1 MISLDAC
8 HPTAGCPIGRL
19 SEGRP
24 IIIMTAQ
31 QPIALVADDDAFFR
45 LALGSILRR
54 QLGMAEVLEAG
65 SLDEA
70 LEGLGTRIVR
80 IALFDLAMPGMRRA
94 ASLAAVRECHPD
106 VKVAVVSG
114 SQAREDILQALAV
127 GVHGYVP
134 KGLGPAELT
143 RALETILRGDIYV
156 PPSLAEG
163 AGPMVGLIDTALS
176 IVRPAAPIPP
186 GPEPLS
192 QLTPRQREVLAL
204 LVDGRSNKEIARAL
218 AMGGGTVKI
227 HVAALLRAFGARN
240 RAGVAA
246 TGARLLG
253 QPDPHLL
260 GVAAPHRADLRRTPS
275 AG

>member
-1 MISLDAC
+1 MRGNLMDSQ
-8 HPTAGCPIGRL
+8 G
-19 SEGRP
+19 
-24 IIIMTAQ
+24 
-31 QPIALVADDDAFFR
+31 PIALVADDDAFFR
-45 LALGSILRR
+45 LALASILRR
-54 QLGMAEVLEAG
+54 QFGMSEVLEAA

-70 LEGLGTRIVR
+70 LEGLGTRAVHL
-80 IALFDLAMPGMRRA
+80 ALFDLAMPGMRRA
-94 ASLAAVRECHPD
+94 ASLAAVRECHPG

-163 AGPMVGLIDTALS
+163 TSPMVGLLDAALPPA
-176 IVRPAAPIPP
+176 RPAAVPLPP
-186 GPEPLS
+186 SPEPLA

-204 LVDGRSNKEIARAL
+204 LVEGRSNKEIARAL
-218 AMGGGTVKI
+218 AMGAGTVKI

-246 TGARLLG
+246 TGARLMG
-253 QPDPHLL
+253 RADPAVL
-260 GVAAPHRADLRRTPS
+260 GVAAPRRT
-275 AG
+275 